1 MSEKIGES
9 FQVSPQQE
17 RLWVAAP
24 EGPAGR
30 VQATVSL
37 AGAVEAAGLRQAL
50 AGAVARHEILRT
62 TFVRQPGILVPFQVV
77 GDELEPAWETI
88 DVTALPAGE
97 QAQRLAAVCAAELRA
112 PLNFAAGPL
121 LRAVLISGGEATHTL
136 VLTISSLCADAAS
149 AGLLVREIAHHLTGQ
164 GSLPEEPLQYADFA
178 AWQLELQDA
187 DDDEAIS
194 AREYWSGMAG
204 ISSPVLPFTAAL
216 PGSPLATEHVPVAA
230 ELASTLNEGAKALGV
245 TVDSFVHAAWCTVIA
260 RSAATEAPT
269 LSFVGSAR
277 RHADL
282 EGAIGALSGSVP
294 VSTEV
299 PAKGTFAEVLHSLDT
314 ARTAAPVGQ
323 DYAPADSGAG
333 VGIGFVAADG
343 VHVAGADLALR
354 HERVID
360 TGRGL
365 GLALTCCSGEGDPRL
380 ELCFDPAWL
389 DQADV
394 QRLAHRLEHTLQ
406 VLAADPGIAI
416 AAIDILDE
424 DERRRLLVQFNDTAA
439 PFPSGAVHELF
450 ARAAA
455 QSPTRTAVI
464 DEHGSLTYAA
474 LEARAN
480 QVAHHL
486 RAAGVQPG
494 AAVGLCTERVNEMLV
509 GLLGILKAGGAY
521 LPLHHEHPRARL
533 GQQLETAGA
542 GVIVSQAPLLG
553 HLPEFSGQ
561 IICLDRDRAA
571 LDGEPE
577 TAPDVPVGDD
587 QLAYVIYTSGS
598 TGTPKGVGVTH
609 SNLVNYATFIAGA
622 LGADREPLSF
632 GLVTS
637 ISTDLGNTS
646 VFGALCSGGTL
657 VLLSPAA
664 VADGAV
670 MARELERSPI
680 DVLKITPSHIGAL
693 LAGGEAGVLPRR
705 RLVLGGERAPW
716 DLIARVRERS
726 QVPILNHYG
735 PTEATIGCCT
745 FPVGDGPGPFSPAT
759 VPIGRPIANSSCYV
773 LDDALK
779 PVPLG
784 VAGRLFIGG
793 AGIARGY
800 VGQPELTAERF
811 GPDPFAGQ
819 PDARMYETGDLAR
832 WLPDGNLEFLG
843 RDDEQIKVRGYRVE
857 PAEVESALR
866 SHPAVSDAV
875 IVTQPGASGDVR
887 LIAYCAT
894 TGAVS
899 QEELR
904 GHLADWLPE
913 FMIPS
918 VIAALDA
925 LPRTPSGKVDRRALP
940 DPATLPGQA
949 ASDYVAPRTPIE
961 EAVAAMWAETLGLER
976 VGVTEDFFE
985 IGGHSL
991 VATQV
996 VAQVRS
1002 GLAVDLPLHSLFTC
1016 PTVESLAAE
1025 IMRMMGE
1032 SEQDET
1038 AKLLAELEGLS
1049 DEDAERLLAGEG
1061 NLPEAG

>member
-1 MSEKIGES
+1 MSDKIDEN

-17 RLWVAAP
+17 RLWLAAP
-24 EGPAGR
+24 EGPDGR

-37 AGAVEAAGLRQAL
+37 VGSIDAAGLRQAL
-50 AGAVARHEILRT
+50 GLAVARHEILRT
-62 TFVRQPGILVPFQVV
+62 TFVRQPGILVPLQVV
-77 GDELEPAWETI
+77 GDELEPAWETVDI
-88 DVTALPAGE
+88 AALPAPE
-97 QAQRLAAVCAAELRA
+97 RAERVAEVCAAELRM
-112 PLNFAAGPL
+112 PLDFAAGPL
-121 LRAVLISGGEATHTL
+121 LRAVLITHGEDAATL
-136 VLTISSLCADAAS
+136 VLTVSSLCADAAS

-164 GSLPEEPLQYADFA
+164 GSVAEEPLQYADFA
-178 AWQLELQDA
+178 AWQVELQGAEDV
-187 DDDEAIS
+187 EAMA

-204 ISSPVLPFTAAL
+204 VSSPTLPFTTS
-216 PGSPLATEHVPVAA
+216 GSGLPLATEHVPLAA
-230 ELASTLNEGAKALGV
+230 DLASTLNEGAKDFGV
-245 TVDSFVHAAWCTVIA
+245 SVDTLVHAAWCLVIA
-260 RSAATEAPT
+260 RSTATETPT
-269 LSFVGSAR
+269 LTFVGSAR

-282 EGAIGALSGSVP
+282 GGAIGALSGSVP
-294 VSTEV
+294 LSTEL
-299 PAKGTFAEVLHSLDT
+299 PAEGTFAEVLQSLDA
-314 ARTAAPVGQ
+314 ARAAAPVWQ
-323 DYAPADSGAG
+323 DYAPAEAGAA
-333 VGIGFVAADG
+333 VSIGFVSADG
-343 VHVAGADLALR
+343 VHVTDAELSLR
-354 HERVID
+354 LERVID

-380 ELCFDPAWL
+380 ELSFDPAWH
-389 DQADV
+389 DRQDV
-394 QRLAHRLEHTLQ
+394 QRLARRLEHALQ
-406 VLAADPGIAI
+406 VLAADPGIAVVDL
-416 AAIDILDE
+416 DILDE
-424 DERRRLLVQFNDTAA
+424 SERRRLLVEFNPSSAPVPAGAA
-439 PFPSGAVHELF
+439 HELF

-455 QSPTRTAVI
+455 QSPTRTATI
-464 DEHGSLTYAA
+464 DEHGSLTYAE

-480 QVAHHL
+480 QLAHHL
-486 RAAGVQPG
+486 RAAGVIPG
-494 AAVGLCTERVNEMLV
+494 VAVGLYTERDNEMLV

-521 LPLHHEHPRARL
+521 LPLHHEHPPARL

-542 GVIVSQAPLLG
+542 TVIVSQEPLLG
-553 HLPEFSGQ
+553 HLPEFAGR
-561 IICLDRDRAA
+561 IILLDRDRAA

-577 TAPDVPVGDD
+577 TAPEITVGGDE
-587 QLAYVIYTSGS
+587 LAYVIYTSGS

-609 SNLVNYATFIAGA
+609 ANLVNYATFIAGA

-664 VADGAV
+664 VADGAAL
-670 MARELERSPI
+670 ARELERAPV
-680 DVLKITPSHIGAL
+680 DVLKITPSHVGAL
-693 LAGGEAGVLPRR
+693 LAGGDARVLPRR
-705 RLVLGGERAPW
+705 WLVLGGERAPW
-716 DLIARVRERS
+716 DLIARVRKIS

-745 FPVGDGPGPFSPAT
+745 FPVGDGPGPFAPAT

-773 LDDALK
+773 VDDRLR

-784 VAGRLFIGG
+784 VPGRLFIGG

-811 GPDPFAGQ
+811 GPDPFAEQ
-819 PDARMYETGDLAR
+819 PEARMYETGDLAR
-832 WLPDGNLEFLG
+832 WLPDGTLEFLG

-857 PAEVESALR
+857 PAEVEAALR

-875 IVTQPGASGDVR
+875 IVTQAGASGDLR
-887 LIAYCAT
+887 LVAYCAT

-899 QEELR
+899 PDELR
-904 GHLADWLPE
+904 SHLANWLPE
-913 FMIPS
+913 FMIPP
-918 VIAALDA
+918 VIATLDV
-925 LPRTPSGKVDRRALP
+925 LPRTPSGKVDRRSLP
-940 DPATLPGQA
+940 DPATLTGQA
-949 ASDYVAPRTPIE
+949 ASAHVAPRTPIE
-961 EAVAAMWAETLGLER
+961 EAVAAMWAQTLGLER

-1038 AKLLAELEGLS
+1038 AELLAELEGLS

-1061 NLPEAG
+1061 NLPEPG

>member
-1 MSEKIGES
+1 MSDKIGES

-17 RLWVAAP
+17 RLWLGAP
-24 EGPAGR
+24 DGPAGR
-30 VQATVSL
+30 VQAVVSL
-37 AGAVEAAGLRQAL
+37 AGPIDAVALRQAL
-50 AGAVARHEILRT
+50 SGAVARHEILRT
-62 TFVRQPGILVPFQVV
+62 TFVRQPGILVPLQVV
-77 GDELEPAWETI
+77 SDELEPAWETV
-88 DVTALPAGE
+88 DVAALPAAE

-112 PLNFAAGPL
+112 PLDFPAGPL
-121 LRAVLISGGEATHTL
+121 LRAVLVAGGEERHTL
-136 VLTISSLCADAAS
+136 VLTVSSLCADAAS

-164 GSLPEEPLQYADFA
+164 GSLAEEPLQYADFA
-178 AWQLELQDA
+178 AWQVELQDA
-187 DDDEAIS
+187 DDAEATS

-204 ISSPVLPFTAAL
+204 VGSPALPFTAPL
-216 PGSPLATEHVPVAA
+216 PDSPLVTEHVPVAVD
-230 ELASTLNEGAKALGV
+230 LASTINEGAKDLGV
-245 TVDSFVHAAWCTVIA
+245 SADSFVHAAWCTVIA
-260 RSAATEAPT
+260 RSTATEAPT
-269 LSFVGSAR
+269 LAFVGSAR

-294 VSTEV
+294 LTTEV
-299 PAKGTFAEVLHSLDT
+299 PAQGTFAEVLHSLDG
-314 ARTAAPVGQ
+314 ARNAAPVWQ
-323 DYAPADSGAG
+323 DYAPADAGAG
-333 VGIGFVAADG
+333 VGIGFVSADG
-343 VHVAGADLALR
+343 VHVAGANLALR
-354 HERVID
+354 LERVAD

-380 ELCFDPAWL
+380 ELWFDPAWL
-389 DQADV
+389 DRAEV
-394 QRLAHRLEHTLQ
+394 ERLGRRLEHTLQ
-406 VLAADPGIAI
+406 VLAANPGIAV
-416 AAIDILDE
+416 AEIDILDE
-424 DERRRLLVQFNDTAA
+424 DERERVLVQFNDTSV
-439 PFPSGAVHELF
+439 PVPSGTAHEMF

-455 QSPTRTAVI
+455 ESPTRTAVI
-464 DEHGSLTYAA
+464 DEHGSLTYAE

-480 QVAHHL
+480 QLAHHL

-521 LPLHHEHPRARL
+521 LPLHYEHPRARL

-542 GVIVSQAPLLG
+542 GVIVSQEPLLG
-553 HLPEFSGQ
+553 RLPEFAGQ
-561 IICLDRDRAA
+561 VICLDRDRAA
-571 LDGEPE
+571 LDAEPE
-577 TAPDVPVGDD
+577 TAPDVAVGGEA
-587 QLAYVIYTSGS
+587 LAYVIYTSGS

-609 SNLVNYATFIAGA
+609 ANLVNYATFIAGA

-657 VLLSPAA
+657 VLLSPTA

-680 DVLKITPSHIGAL
+680 DVLKVTPSHIGAL
-693 LAGGEAGVLPRR
+693 LAGGADGVLPRR
-705 RLVLGGERAPW
+705 CLVLGGERAPW
-716 DLIARVRERS
+716 DLVARVREIS
-726 QVPILNHYG
+726 EVPILNHYG

-745 FPVGDGPGPFSPAT
+745 FPVGDGPGPFQPAT
-759 VPIGRPIANSSCYV
+759 VPIGRPIANATCYV
-773 LDDALK
+773 LDEGLG
-779 PVPLG
+779 PVPIG

-811 GPDPFAGQ
+811 SPDPFAGR
-819 PDARMYETGDLAR
+819 PEARMYETGDLAR
-832 WLPDGNLEFLG
+832 WLPDGALEFLG

-904 GHLADWLPE
+904 SHLAQWLPE

-918 VIAALDA
+918 VIATLDT

-940 DPATLPGQA
+940 DPSTLAGSA

-1038 AKLLAELEGLS
+1038 AELLAELEGLS